1 MKKREELVQEMETL
15 FRFVFRQ
22 LRQEI
27 NEVYNSELSTNEFM
41 VLRMLVDSGR
51 QRSTDLSKYLQVSA
65 SHITAV
71 TDLLLSK
78 GYIARKRSENDRRII
93 DIELTEE
100 GQGIFNAI
108 QEKKRA
114 YFLERFEHF
123 TDKEIE
129 TVNKLFHKIKGDQ
142 K

>member
-1 MKKREELVQEMETL
+1 MKKEKSSFKKWRRCFALCSDSFAKKLMKYTIQSYQQMNL
-15 FRFVFRQ
+15 WCFVCWLIPAGSDQ
-22 LRQEI
+22 LI
-27 NEVYNSELSTNEFM
+27 YLSIFA
-41 VLRMLVDSGR
+41 
-51 QRSTDLSKYLQVSA
+51 SA

-93 DIELTEE
+93 DIELTKE
-100 GQGIFNAI
+100 GQDIFNVI
-108 QEKKRA
+108 QEKRA

-129 TVNKLFHKIKGDQ
+129 TMNKLFHKIKGDQ

>member
-78 GYIARKRSENDRRII
+78 G
-93 DIELTEE
+93 
-100 GQGIFNAI
+100 
-108 QEKKRA
+108 
-114 YFLERFEHF
+114 
-123 TDKEIE
+123 
-129 TVNKLFHKIKGDQ
+129 
-142 K
+142 

>member
-65 SHITAV
+65 SHIT
-71 TDLLLSK
+71 
-78 GYIARKRSENDRRII
+78 
-93 DIELTEE
+93 
-100 GQGIFNAI
+100 
-108 QEKKRA
+108 
-114 YFLERFEHF
+114 
-123 TDKEIE
+123 
-129 TVNKLFHKIKGDQ
+129 
-142 K
+142 

>member
-1 MKKREELVQEMETL
+1 METL

-93 DIELTEE
+93 DIELTKE
-100 GQGIFNAI
+100 GQDIFNVI
-108 QEKKRA
+108 QEKNERISLSGLSTLQIKKLKR
-114 YFLERFEHF
+114 
-123 TDKEIE
+123 
-129 TVNKLFHKIKGDQ
+129 
-142 K
+142 

>member
-93 DIELTEE
+93 DIELTKE
-100 GQGIFNAI
+100 GQDIFNVI
-108 QEKKRA
+108 QEKNERISLSGLSTLQIKKLKR
-114 YFLERFEHF
+114 
-123 TDKEIE
+123 
-129 TVNKLFHKIKGDQ
+129 
-142 K
+142 